1 MLGRIVVMDVEPQVN
16 CGSVAVK
23 AISGES
29 REVRATI
36 FREGHEPVTA
46 VLVVRDPAGD
56 VVERVPMLPVG
67 AGGDTAASGVGVE
80 ATAGRGPG
88 ASASAAVGGAIS
100 GSNADQASVGI
111 AMTAAA
117 KAAGHRFGAT
127 VTFDAPGRWSC
138 WIECASGGTAAGAD
152 DGSPLLTMS
161 VPATVFDVARPLAGF
176 TAWYE
181 FFPRSEGAHID
192 ESGRWV
198 SGTLR
203 ESMKR
208 LPDIAAMGFDVVY
221 LPPVNPVGT
230 TKRKGRNDAP
240 VAGAN
245 DPGSPWG
252 IGSADGGHDAIH
264 PDLGTIEDYR
274 AFVAAARS
282 HGLEVAFDI
291 ALQCSP
297 DHPWVT
303 EHPEWFVRKPDG
315 TIACATNPPK
325 VYEDIF
331 PINFDGEPG
340 PLYEELLRIF
350 RFWID
355 CGVTIFRCDNSHTKP
370 PQFWQRLIA
379 DIKEDRPDIIFN
391 SEGLSHPTM
400 MRTLDKIGFDNSYTR
415 LPWTD
420 GKQAL
425 ENFFSRDAHDADV
438 VRPLSWTAN
447 PDILPT
453 FLHGAPPEAFAI
465 RAAIAALLS
474 PGWAVYS
481 GYELFENT
489 PRREGSVEYLNSE
502 KYEYRPRDWDA
513 VRANPEATLVPW
525 ITALNRVRRENAALH
540 HMRTLVF
547 HKTSSDDLLAFSKH
561 VPGNTVLGVIALRAD
576 RSCEGTVAW
585 DAGAW
590 GGQAGALVAGADLFT
605 GEAVDLSG
613 ALTIAPQS
621 PVRLVALP

>member
-1 MLGRIVVMDVEPQVN
+1 MLGRIVVTDVEPQVN
-16 CGSVAVK
+16 CGSVPVK

-29 REVRATI
+29 REVSATI

-46 VLVVRDPAGD
+46 VLVVRDPSDA
-56 VVERVPMLPVG
+56 VVARIPMTPVG
-67 AGGDTAASGVGVE
+67 VPIDASPGDADVFGAA
-80 ATAGRGPG
+80 
-88 ASASAAVGGAIS
+88 
-100 GSNADQASVGI
+100 VGI
-111 AMTAAA
+111 AMSAAA
-117 KAAGHRFGAT
+117 KAAGHRFSAA
-127 VTFDAPGRWSC
+127 VSFDAPGRWSC
-138 WIECASGGTAAGAD
+138 WIECASGGTAPGAD
-152 DGSPLLTMS
+152 DGSALLTMT
-161 VPATVFDVARPLAGF
+161 VPATVFDIARPLASF

-192 ESGRWV
+192 SSGRWV
-198 SGTLR
+198 SGTLHQ
-203 ESMKR
+203 SMKR

-221 LPPVNPVGT
+221 LPPVNPIGI

-240 VAGAN
+240 VAAAG

-264 PDLGTIEDYR
+264 PDLGTVDNYR
-274 AFVAAARS
+274 EFVAAARAA
-282 HGLEVAFDI
+282 GLEVAFDI

-303 EHPEWFVRKPDG
+303 EHPEWFVRTSDG

-325 VYEDIF
+325 IYEDIF
-331 PINFDGEPG
+331 PLNFDGDPEG
-340 PLYEELLRIF
+340 LYTELLRIF

-370 PQFWQRLIA
+370 PQFWQRLIS
-379 DIKEDRPDIIFN
+379 DIKADRPDIIFN
-391 SEGLSHPTM
+391 SEGLSHPAM
-400 MRTLDKIGFDNSYTR
+400 MRTLDKLGFDNSYTR
-415 LPWTD
+415 LPWID

-425 ENFFSRDAHDADV
+425 IDFFMRDARDADV

-453 FLHGAPPEAFAI
+453 FLHDAPPAAFAI

-474 PGWAVYS
+474 PGWAMYS
-481 GYELFENT
+481 GYELFENA

-513 VRANPEATLVPW
+513 VRADPEATLVPW
-525 ITALNRVRRENAALH
+525 IKLLNRVRRENPALQQ
-540 HMRTLVF
+540 MRTLVF
-547 HKTSSDDLLAFSKH
+547 QETSSDDLLAFSKS

-576 RSCEGTVAW
+576 RVCEGTVSW
-585 DAGAW
+585 DVSAW
-590 GGQAGALVAGADLFT
+590 GGQTGASMAG
-605 GEAVDLSG
+605 VDHFSGVTMNLAEPLSLSPD
-613 ALTIAPQS
+613 A
-621 PVRLVALP
+621 PVRLISTRD